1 MLEYEGNEFMYGH
14 VWTCMDTWFLV
25 NWVGIPKTHT
35 PRSLKILFCPRLFA
49 LKFWHSRPP
58 KIGPQLSCPILP
70 LLFHIWAFSA
80 HTYLLC
86 SFPCCLWYLPP
97 LLTQIPLHPLIT
109 NAIFSMS
116 FLTCPCLAFSNNLIW
131 LIFLWS
137 RVSESQHYWYF
148 GLILFCCRRLSCS
161 L

>member
-1 MLEYEGNEFMYGH
+1 MNSCVDMYGH
-14 VWTCMDTWFLV
+14 MVFGKLGQQPQDTWH
-25 NWVGIPKTHT
+25 P
-35 PRSLKILFCPRLFA
+35 KILLCPRLFA

-58 KIGPQLSCPILP
+58 QISPQLSCPTSV
-70 LLFHIWAFSA
+70 A
-80 HTYLLC
+80 T
-86 SFPCCLWYLPP
+86 SFLYMGFFCPYIPAMFLSLMFMIPP
-97 LLTQIPLHPLIT
+97 SLLTQIPLHPLIT

-137 RVSESQHYWYF
+137 RVSEYQHYWYF